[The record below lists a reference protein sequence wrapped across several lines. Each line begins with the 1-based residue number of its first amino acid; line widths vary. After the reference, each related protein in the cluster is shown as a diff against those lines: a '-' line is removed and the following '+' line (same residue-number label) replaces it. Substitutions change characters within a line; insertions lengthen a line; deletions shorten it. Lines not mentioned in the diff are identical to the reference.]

1 MIDTFPLIVADM
13 IRNFPP
19 QHFTYAGREIEKVEG
34 VLKSLREDGNIGE
47 KQAKTVAD
55 GWECL
60 AGGGLRV
67 WGLGGCISEDF
78 IFQPIQFHPL

>member
-1 MIDTFPLIVADM
+1 MIKASAFLLGWLLILEAAETKMIDTFPLIVADM

-47 KQAKTVAD
+47 K
-55 GWECL
+55 
-60 AGGGLRV
+60 
-67 WGLGGCISEDF
+67 
-78 IFQPIQFHPL
+78 